1 MYRVIVVEDE
11 SLIRKWIVSYITNY
25 CNEVIVVG
33 SASNGEKGAKL
44 IEELKPDIVLTDLS
58 MPVMD
63 AFSMF
68 KLTSDIPYIKIVLS
82 AYNDFKNAKK
92 AIYFKV
98 FEFIAKPI
106 DKKELSDVI
115 KRATDFIK
123 SEQENISK
131 KLLNL
136 PSAGVS
142 DETVKSALNYINDHI
157 YEVFKVG
164 EVASYVGVSESYLYK
179 LFKDETGLSVNEF
192 INKTKV
198 NKAIDMLYENPNLKV
213 YEISLKL
220 GFSDEK
226 YFSKLFKKYAEM
238 SIKEMKSKIKV
249 E

>member
-1 MYRVIVVEDE
+1 
-11 SLIRKWIVSYITNY
+11 
-25 CNEVIVVG
+25 
-33 SASNGEKGAKL
+33 
-44 IEELKPDIVLTDLS
+44 
-58 MPVMD
+58 
-63 AFSMF
+63 MF

-157 YEVFKVG
+157 YEAFKVG